1 MAILYAESF
10 APWCEK
16 ARWALDHH
24 RVPYGYRE
32 HVPLTGEPAL
42 RMATRRLSGRLT
54 VPLLIDGSEVLM
66 DSVAIARYG
75 ERRGM
80 GAALFPPDHET
91 EITTWNAYSETVMTS
106 GRAMLL
112 PRMSRMPAALREQLP
127 PSIPRVLHGALAPLA
142 SVAVAYLMRKYAIQA
157 NDAQHEAASRE
168 ALNAL
173 RSVLADGRE
182 FILGRSFSF
191 ADIAMAT
198 SLQFIQPVAGRYIAL
213 GPATREAWTHH
224 GLADAYADLL
234 QWRDR
239 LYDAQRRCGG

>member
-24 RVPYGYRE
+24 GVTYGYRE

-75 ERRGM
+75 ERNGT
-80 GAALFPPDHET
+80 GAALFPSAHET
-91 EITTWNAYSETVMTS
+91 EIAAWNATSETVMTC

-112 PRMSRMPAALREQLP
+112 PRMRRMPAALREQLP
-127 PSIPRVLHGALAPLA
+127 PSIPRTLRGALVPLA
-142 SVAVAYLMRKYAIQA
+142 SAAIAYLMRKYAIQA

-168 ALNAL
+168 ALDAL
-173 RSVLADGRE
+173 RRVLADGRE

-224 GLADAYADLL
+224 GLAGDYADLL
-234 QWRDR
+234 RWRDR
-239 LYDAQRRCGG
+239 LYEAQRCCRR